1 MLISMK
7 DESWSHQALAG
18 FRACENV
25 FCLEELGAKIVAAL
39 CFPAIPPMPILS
51 SERASVDGDSA
62 LLGEYLPGIA

>member
-1 MLISMK
+1 ME
-7 DESWSHQALAG
+7 DVSWSHQALAV
-18 FRACENV
+18 FRAYGNV
-25 FCLEELGAKIVAAL
+25 FCLEELGARTVAAL